1 MNEILAYAIGLG
13 PYVLLALT
21 AGIAVPAAMPWAW
34 KNPEK
39 WLFWIIFALSFGL
52 ASGDPSADGS
62 VLKQTTWG
70 TFFLAVAALLLFS
83 QKTEGKLTLK
93 HIPTALTV
101 LMIWIFA
108 SALWSP
114 EHFVSIKRAIQ
125 ALGVVLVSLLIG
137 QMALKGKNLFQLI
150 AIPSIALIYIGL
162 ITAVVMHSVA
172 FDTDGSFRGITSHKN
187 SWGQVSLIASLISLF
202 LWMDTRR
209 RLVVFFFVLLP
220 CVASLV
226 LTRSTTSLL
235 AFLLIA
241 GGLTLWQLIF
251 TKGTIG
257 KVFLLLNA
265 MGMCV
270 AFLIYLVY
278 TGDWPIDALS
288 DFVYKTSG
296 KDQSLTGRKYLWEL
310 MFLEISRHPWIGIGY
325 GGFWTNGIGPSSALV
340 AKLNWGPP
348 VQAHSGYIDIVNDI
362 GIIGASIFSVLLLL
376 HLRNIYR
383 LANIASDRSA
393 LFHFAVLISA
403 LLINYAESSLLRTTH
418 IWWMLI
424 CASLVEVH
432 LLTLTPKAA
441 TNSLP
446 HSRTTTALYA

>member
-52 ASGDPSADGS
+52 ASGDPSAEGS

-70 TFFLAVAALLLFS
+70 TFFLAVTALLLFS
-83 QKTEGKLTLK
+83 QKSEEKLTLK

-114 EHFVSIKRAIQ
+114 EPFVSTKRAIQ

-137 QMALKGKNLFQLI
+137 RMALKGKNLFQLI

-162 ITAVVMHSVA
+162 VTAVVMHSVA
-172 FDTDGSFRGITSHKN
+172 FDIDGSFRGITSHKN
-187 SWGQVSLIASLISLF
+187 SWGQVSLIASLVSLF

-209 RLVVFFFVLLP
+209 KLVIFFLVLFP
-220 CVASLV
+220 SVTSLV

-241 GGLTLWQLIF
+241 GGVMLWQLVF

-257 KVFLLLNA
+257 KAFLLLNA
-265 MGMCV
+265 MGMCI
-270 AFLIYLVY
+270 AFLVYLVY
-278 TGDWPIDALS
+278 TGVWPLDALS

-310 MFLEISRHPWIGIGY
+310 MLLEISKHPWMGIGY
-325 GGFWTNGIGPSSALV
+325 GGFWTNGIGASSALV

-348 VQAHSGYIDIVNDI
+348 VQAHSGYIDILNDI
-362 GIIGASIFSVLLLL
+362 GIIGASIFCVLLAF
-376 HLRNIYR
+376 HSRNIYR
-383 LANIASDRSA
+383 LGQISSDRSA
-393 LFHFAVLISA
+393 LFHFAILISA

-418 IWWMLI
+418 IWWMLV
-424 CASLVEVH
+424 CASIVEVH
-432 LLTLTPKAA
+432 LLTQAPKAA
-441 TNSLP
+441 TNSVL
-446 HSRTTTALYA
+446 HTGTTTALYA